1 MTGDDLATLQ
11 ALPDGALL
19 PVAWVRKLVANL
31 EGDVS
36 GGIGMTVKELAE
48 ASGRAPSTV
57 RTWCAEGRLPGALR
71 LCGREWRIPATAVAS
86 LLAGTEP
93 DRPSPVA
100 RLDVPTGGLA
110 AWRDAQ

>member
-1 MTGDDLATLQ
+1 MTTADLATLQ

-19 PVAWVRKLVANL
+19 PVAWVRNLVANL
-31 EGDVS
+31 EGGTG

-71 LCGREWRIPATAVAS
+71 LCGREWRIPADALRA
-86 LLAGTEP
+86 LLDGDTP
-93 DRPSPVA
+93 DRPEAVA
-100 RLDVPTGGLA
+100 RLPVPRGGLG
-110 AWRDAQ
+110 AWRAES